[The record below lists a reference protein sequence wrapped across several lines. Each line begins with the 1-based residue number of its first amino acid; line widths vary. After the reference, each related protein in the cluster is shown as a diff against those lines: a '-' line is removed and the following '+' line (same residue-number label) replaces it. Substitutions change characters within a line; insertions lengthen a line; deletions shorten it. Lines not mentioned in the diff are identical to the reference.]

1 VKFTYEGFIHLS
13 QKDAKHTRPLE
24 EQTMRF
30 LCFLSVEEIIK
41 KSHLYQEYREGI
53 EEIPYKK

>member
-1 VKFTYEGFIHLS
+1 
-13 QKDAKHTRPLE
+13 
-24 EQTMRF
+24 MRF